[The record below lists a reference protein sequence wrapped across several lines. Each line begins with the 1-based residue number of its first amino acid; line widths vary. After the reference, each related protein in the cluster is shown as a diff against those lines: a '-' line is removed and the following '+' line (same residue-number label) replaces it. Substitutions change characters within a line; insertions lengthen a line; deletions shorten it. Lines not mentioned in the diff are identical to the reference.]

1 MKKLEYVSYNELD
14 AAAVKNGYELMESIN
29 GCLVDSVLYIKPETE
44 TRQPI
49 IITGFETYLNCSS
62 SCLTVY
68 IARTEK
74 DREKLLKRW
83 YEYRDNMEEQPA

>member
-1 MKKLEYVSYNELD
+1 MKKLNNVSYKDLD
-14 AAAVKNGYELMESIN
+14 AAAVKNGYEIMESIA

-44 TRQPI
+44 TKQSI
-49 IITGFETYLNCSS
+49 IIASFETYLNSCS

-74 DREKLLKRW
+74 DRAKLLKQW
-83 YEYRDNMEEQPA
+83 DNYRDKLTA

>member
-14 AAAVKNGYELMESIN
+14 AAAVKNGYEIMESIT
-29 GCLVDSVLYIKPETE
+29 GCLVDSVLYVKPETE
-44 TRQPI
+44 TRQSI
-49 IITGFETYLNCSS
+49 IIAGFETYLNSWS

-74 DREKLLKRW
+74 DREKLLKQW
-83 YEYRDNMEEQPA
+83 YKYRDNMEEQPA

>member
-1 MKKLEYVSYNELD
+1 MKKLEHVSYIELD
-14 AAAVKNGYELMESIN
+14 AAAVKNGYMIEDIIA

-44 TRQPI
+44 TKQSI
-49 IITGFETYLNCSS
+49 IIAGFETYLNSWS

-74 DREKLLKRW
+74 DREKLLKQW

>member
-1 MKKLEYVSYNELD
+1 MKKLERVSYNELD
-14 AAAVKNGYELMESIN
+14 AAAVKNGYELMESIT

-44 TRQPI
+44 TKQSI
-49 IITGFETYLNCSS
+49 IIAGFETYLNSWS

-74 DREKLLKRW
+74 DREKLLKQW